1 MVNLKNY
8 HFILRKTRTNILK
21 MLNIKGRLNKKG
33 EIVFPLGKSLEEK
46 TQNEEQ
52 TPKLPSGINIELT
65 VSIDV
70 NSLISGIDGFV
81 WATKDICQAEIISNA
96 LKVQKF
102 DVEIVH
108 IELEKNSLYL
118 IQVNRREDVKQ
129 VIDFIQNDV
138 GGLRLKPDWNYPE
151 GERNQ
156 SFEQWIN
163 E

>member
-1 MVNLKNY
+1 
-8 HFILRKTRTNILK
+8 

-33 EIVFPLGKSLEEK
+33 EIVFRKGETLEGK
-46 TQNEEQ
+46 TQYEEQ
-52 TPKLPSGINIELT
+52 TPQTPSGINIELS

-81 WATKDICQAEIISNA
+81 WATKDICQAEIICNA
-96 LKVQKF
+96 LKVQKI
-102 DVEIVH
+102 DVEIVKV
-108 IELEKNSLYL
+108 ELEKSALYL
-118 IQVNRREDVKQ
+118 IKVNRKEDIKK
-129 VIDFIQNDV
+129 VIDFIQNDA

>member
-1 MVNLKNY
+1 
-8 HFILRKTRTNILK
+8 
-21 MLNIKGRLNKKG
+21 MLNIRGRINEKG
-33 EIVFPLGKSLEEK
+33 EIVFQQGKLLHGK

-52 TPKLPSGINIELT
+52 IPQTPSGINIELS

-81 WATKDICQAEIISNA
+81 WATKDICQAEIICNA
-96 LKVQKF
+96 LKVQKIE
-102 DVEIVH
+102 VEIVKV
-108 IELEKNSLYL
+108 ELDKNALIL
-118 IQVNRREDVKQ
+118 IQVNNEEDIKK
-129 VIDFIQNDV
+129 VIDFIQNDA

>member
-1 MVNLKNY
+1 
-8 HFILRKTRTNILK
+8 

-33 EIVFPLGKSLEEK
+33 EIGFQQGKSLQGK

-52 TPKLPSGINIELT
+52 TPQLPSGINIELS

-81 WATKDICQAEIISNA
+81 WATKDICQAEIICNA
-96 LKVQKF
+96 LKVQKIEM
-102 DVEIVH
+102 EIVKV
-108 IELEKNSLYL
+108 ELEKNDLYL
-118 IQVNRREDVKQ
+118 IKVNREKDIKE
-129 VIDFIQNDV
+129 VIDFIQNDIS
-138 GGLRLKPDWNYPE
+138 GLRLKPDWNYPE